1 MNHAYQER
9 KRLTEV
15 EKKPMWQ
22 FSNKKADLVCVKAM
36 MPDLELSN
44 SCRTVLK
51 SILAHCDE
59 CVGWQLRTCWN
70 AGAFHHVY

>member
-1 MNHAYQER
+1 MSHAYQER

-22 FSNKKADLVCVKAM
+22 FSNKKADLACVKAM

-44 SCRTVLK
+44 SCHTV
-51 SILAHCDE
+51 
-59 CVGWQLRTCWN
+59 
-70 AGAFHHVY
+70 